1 MPELP
6 DVEAFRHYLHSRVLR
21 QRIESVDVAAPS
33 LIIGGDPKTLLRALR
48 GAVLLSTHRHGK
60 YLFLEIDRG
69 GWLLL
74 HFGMTGYPVV
84 DANKQRPSDRARLRI
99 RFANGHSFSYF
110 DPRKLGRIGI
120 VDDVAEFIRSRNLG
134 PDVLSVTED
143 LFKER
148 LKKKATG
155 AKAALMDQH
164 VLAGIG
170 NVYADEILFQARLS
184 PLARL
189 SGVKS
194 PTWRTLY
201 RATRKVLCR
210 AIEVRANPMSLPRTY
225 LLHHRERNGRCPRCG
240 RSLQTMKVGG
250 RTTYYCPRDQRKAA

>member
-6 DVEAFRHYLHSRVLR
+6 DVEAFRQYLHSRVLH
-21 QRIESVDVAAPS
+21 QRIERVEVASLSV
-33 LIIGGDPKTLLRALR
+33 IMGGSPRTLHRALR
-48 GAVLLSTHRHGK
+48 GTVFLSTHRHGK

-84 DANKQRPSDRARLRI
+84 DANEQRPSDRARLRI

-110 DPRKLGRIGI
+110 DPRKLGLIGI
-120 VDDVAEFIRSRNLG
+120 VDHVDEFIRSRNLG
-134 PDVLSVTED
+134 PDALRVTED
-143 LFKER
+143 VFKER

-189 SGVKS
+189 SLAKP
-194 PTWRTLY
+194 PTWRKLY
-201 RATRKVLCR
+201 RVTRKVLSR

-225 LLHHRERNGRCPRCG
+225 LLHHRDRDGRCPRCG
-240 RSLQTMKVGG
+240 QSLQTMKVGG